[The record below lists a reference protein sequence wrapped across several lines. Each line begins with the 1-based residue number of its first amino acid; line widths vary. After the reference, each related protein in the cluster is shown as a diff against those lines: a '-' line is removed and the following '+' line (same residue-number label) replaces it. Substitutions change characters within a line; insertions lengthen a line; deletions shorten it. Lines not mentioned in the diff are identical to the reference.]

1 MDFSSRGDVEKSL
14 PDRRERPNT
23 DPLASL
29 LKREGTRIGGSF
41 SGSLDS
47 VFTWSDLWT
56 GGTSV
61 IDPEKKDLA
70 LSLASTL
77 YFDARPTEDFRAYG
91 SVKTGL
97 PLSFSAEAADAGAA
111 AVKVP
116 NIRVFELFSDFN
128 LDDRIFFRSGRARSV
143 GRRLLLESPDV
154 INLESINILDAE
166 AQREGPVNSE
176 PICRPGHTKQLLL
189 LYYLDNN
196 DIAYET
202 TALAA
207 KAEFL
212 LGATNSSGAFY
223 RYDTAEGPC
232 SPLPA
237 PSANLDIF
245 GEAML
250 SRAARRPL

>member
-1 MDFSSRGDVEKSL
+1 MNARIKRFSTLALVALFAASGLSAQESQDEFDMDFLFGEEMVEEISSGQEGSAQ
-14 PDRRERPNT
+14 NT

-97 PLSFSAEAADAGAA
+97 PLSFSAE
-111 AVKVP
+111 
-116 NIRVFELFSDFN
+116 I
-128 LDDRIFFRSGRARSV
+128 GRASC
-143 GRRLLLESPDV
+143 
-154 INLESINILDAE
+154 
-166 AQREGPVNSE
+166 RERV
-176 PICRPGHTKQLLL
+176 
-189 LYYLDNN
+189 
-196 DIAYET
+196 
-202 TALAA
+202 
-207 KAEFL
+207 
-212 LGATNSSGAFY
+212 
-223 RYDTAEGPC
+223 
-232 SPLPA
+232 
-237 PSANLDIF
+237 
-245 GEAML
+245 
-250 SRAARRPL
+250 